1 MPEAVAAAEPVACDG
16 ARPSRRPVARAAR
29 LLADTVGARSASSAF
44 ARVAVI
50 PLDAAAAVHYMRMPG
65 ARREHLAAFTIAQ
78 APVGLLA
85 SVLVARLLGREQSD
99 AAAVMQTG
107 YAMLLGCGVLA
118 PLVLGGA
125 LAPLGTPA
133 SIPYLFVL
141 CTVFAAANKTWWTAQ
156 GTAFNEVVTQRG
168 SANAVALNLQLLN
181 SLSNL
186 GKLWP
191 RPVVFALIEHVGF
204 TAASAL
210 LAAVGAVAWMSVRQ
224 ALTTV
229 ATCKIAA
236 RETAMVPTRSAAMS
250 TTTGRA
256 QRRRNNAHPLG
267 LV

>member
-1 MPEAVAAAEPVACDG
+1 MPEAVAAAKPVALTAAPPLG
-16 ARPSRRPVARAAR
+16 GLWRELRAFSRDKVVRA
-29 LLADTVGARSASSAF
+29 LGVVCF
-44 ARVAVI
+44 WQRVAVI

-65 ARREHLAAFTIAQ
+65 ARRAPGGLHNRAGARRPTGFCAGRASPGARAVRRGGGDADGLRDATGLRGARATRTWGRWLPRHTCEH
-78 APVGLLA
+78 
-85 SVLVARLLGREQSD
+85 
-99 AAAVMQTG
+99 
-107 YAMLLGCGVLA
+107 
-118 PLVLGGA
+118 
-125 LAPLGTPA
+125 
-133 SIPYLFVL
+133 PYPFVL

-236 RETAMVPTRSAAMS
+236 RDSDGPDAIRRHVYHNGASS
-250 TTTGRA
+250 TPS
-256 QRRRNNAHPLG
+256 PLA
-267 LV
+267 LILSV